1 MLGLRNLEIQLGP
14 YFIFNWSLGPFVLFH
29 TKTKEIKRLYR
40 NLARI
45 VHPDK
50 NKDGRAE
57 EAFHAIET
65 SAAILTDE
73 NKRKEY
79 DKKLISSRRRRNKEA
94 VERVVDVTGRIWNGS
109 VGAITSAKR
118 VLGPFSTPIIVVGAL
133 IL

>member
-1 MLGLRNLEIQLGP
+1 M
-14 YFIFNWSLGPFVLFH
+14 
-29 TKTKEIKRLYR
+29 
-40 NLARI
+40 ART

-73 NKRKEY
+73 KKRKEY
-79 DKKLISSRRRRNKEA
+79 DKKLISSRRRRNKEV
-94 VERVVDVTGRIWNGS
+94 VERIADVTGRIWSGS
-109 VGAITSAKR
+109 VGAVTSAKR